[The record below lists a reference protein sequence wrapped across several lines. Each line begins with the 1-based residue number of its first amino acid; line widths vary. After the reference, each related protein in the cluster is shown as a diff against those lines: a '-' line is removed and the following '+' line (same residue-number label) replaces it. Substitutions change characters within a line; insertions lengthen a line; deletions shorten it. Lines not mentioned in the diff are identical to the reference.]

1 MLNKCLLVFTI
12 IIIIINQPAIVAVA
26 SISVLVLFLGSAFK
40 TSAKDKHRNY
50 NDGTLIQ
57 ILKGIP
63 QPFKDLK

>member
-26 SISVLVLFLGSAFK
+26 NISVLVLFLGSAFK

-50 NDGTLIQ
+50 NDGILIQ
-57 ILKGIP
+57 ILKGIS